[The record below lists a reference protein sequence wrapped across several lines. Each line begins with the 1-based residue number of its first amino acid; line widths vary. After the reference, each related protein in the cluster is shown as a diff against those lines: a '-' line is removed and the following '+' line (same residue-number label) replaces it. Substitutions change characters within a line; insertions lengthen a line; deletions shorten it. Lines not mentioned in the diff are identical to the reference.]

1 MRPSLYASRS
11 WNLSEDR
18 RTDAAAVGS
27 AVSRGVEKYEGID
40 GVILNAGV
48 LEPMGKI
55 ASDGV
60 PIEQWKQHFDV
71 NFFSLVTAIRATLP
85 ELRRS
90 SHGGRLVFM
99 SSGAATGNIPGWGP
113 YNASKAAMNSLC
125 RQVSLRSGVR
135 EGWKTNNGRKVR
147 LAECTWMKLG
157 TDAPPCRDSRRP
169 SASSRNVTPRAKRS
183 AAEIGFT
190 LVGRG
195 RGGFGRVYG
204 CSTRRGVG

>member
-1 MRPSLYASRS
+1 MRRVRPSLYASRPCV
-11 WNLSEDR
+11 LSGDR
-18 RTDAAAVGS
+18 RTDAGAVGS

-55 ASDGV
+55 ASEEV
-60 PIEQWKQHFDV
+60 PIEEWKQHFDV

-125 RQVSLRSGVR
+125 R
-135 EGWKTNNGRKVR
+135 
-147 LAECTWMKLG
+147 
-157 TDAPPCRDSRRP
+157 
-169 SASSRNVTPRAKRS
+169 
-183 AAEIGFT
+183 
-190 LVGRG
+190 
-195 RGGFGRVYG
+195 
-204 CSTRRGVG
+204 